1 MRFKINLPNGVE
13 LNRGRYVLNRP
24 DGVRIDLGQTVAE
37 VRRNYPEAA
46 KYGVSS
52 IAFAAL
58 MYSADQLAGPE
69 ACWTW
74 TGTKDRDGYGLIA
87 GKRVQRIVMHHLT
100 GKAVAPA
107 KVVMHSCDN
116 PSCCNPRHLSIGTQ
130 RANIAD
136 RVRKDRSAN
145 GEQNGRARL
154 TKEAAKAIRRSSES
168 MAAESRK
175 HGVSKWTIRDIR
187 TKRTWRKIK

>member
-1 MRFKINLPNGVE
+1 MRFKINLPKGVE
-13 LNRGRYVLNRP
+13 LSRGRYVITRS
-24 DGVRIDLGQTVAE
+24 DGVRIDLGETVAE

-46 KYGVSS
+46 KYGIGSV
-52 IAFAAL
+52 AFAAL
-58 MYSADQLAGPE
+58 MSGADQSAGPD
-69 ACWTW
+69 ACWPW

-87 GKRVQRIVMHHLT
+87 GNRVQRIVMHHLT
-100 GKAVAPA
+100 GKAVSRA
-107 KVVMHSCDN
+107 KVVMHSCDV

-136 RVRKDRSAN
+136 RVRKDRSAD

-154 TKEAAKAIRRSSES
+154 TKEAAKAIRGSDES
-168 MAAESRK
+168 MAADARK

-187 TKRTWRKIK
+187 TKRTWRKVK